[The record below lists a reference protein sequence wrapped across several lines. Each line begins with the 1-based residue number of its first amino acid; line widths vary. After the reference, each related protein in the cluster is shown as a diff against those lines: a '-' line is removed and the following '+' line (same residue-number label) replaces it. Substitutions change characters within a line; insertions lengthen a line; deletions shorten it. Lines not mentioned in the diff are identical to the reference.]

1 MADTLNFLFLDP
13 GNSTRSIIAEA
24 LMNRLGAGRFRAF
37 SAGSDP
43 KGEVN
48 PHALTVV
55 AALGFQD
62 TDFRSKSWDA
72 FAGADAPV
80 MSFVV
85 TLCEDLAAE
94 PCPTWPGQPMTAVW
108 DVPDPAEV
116 EGSEAEIAVA
126 YRETTRM
133 LRNRIDL
140 LLALPAAKLDM
151 LAVRQIGQPT
161 TAPAD

>member
-24 LMNRLGAGRFRAF
+24 LTNRLGAGRFRAF
-37 SAGSDP
+37 SAGSEP

-48 PHALTVV
+48 PHALAVV
-55 AALGFQD
+55 AALGFAD
-62 TDFRSKSWDA
+62 TDFRSKSWDE
-72 FAGADAPV
+72 FAGPEAPP

-85 TLCEDLAAE
+85 TLCEDLANEAY
-94 PCPTWPGQPMTAVW
+94 PAWPGQPMAAVW
-108 DVPDPAEV
+108 DIPDPAEA

-126 YRETTRM
+126 YRDTARM

-140 LLALPAAKLDM
+140 LLALPPDKLDT
-151 LAVRQIGQPT
+151 LAVRGIGRPA
-161 TAPAD
+161 TAA

>member
-24 LMNRLGAGRFRAF
+24 LTNRLGAGRFRAF
-37 SAGSDP
+37 SAGSEP

-48 PHALTVV
+48 AHALTVV

-62 TDFRSKSWDA
+62 SDFRSKSWDE
-72 FAGADAPV
+72 FAGPDAPV
-80 MSFVV
+80 MSFVI
-85 TLCEDLAAE
+85 TLCEDLADEA
-94 PCPTWPGQPMTAVW
+94 CPVWPGQPMTAVW
-108 DVPDPAEV
+108 DIPDPADV

-151 LAVRQIGQPT
+151 LAVRQIGGASPT
-161 TAPAD
+161 PA